1 MSSIQK
7 FTDLECW
14 QSARKTTNMIYDIFG
29 DLRDFAYRDQILR
42 AAISVMN
49 NIAEWF
55 WKSSTKDRI
64 RYLDISIWSLNE
76 IQSMLYLGFDR
87 KYITEEQL
95 QSLLLQTTE
104 TMNLTYWFRRY
115 LEKLLT

>member
-49 NIAEWF
+49 NIAE
-55 WKSSTKDRI
+55 
-64 RYLDISIWSLNE
+64 
-76 IQSMLYLGFDR
+76 
-87 KYITEEQL
+87 
-95 QSLLLQTTE
+95 
-104 TMNLTYWFRRY
+104 
-115 LEKLLT
+115 